1 MSNEKIFVGGAKEIN
16 GNYGAFHRISFSKA
30 DLDILVSNL
39 NAKGYVNLNMNK
51 RRQPS
56 QYGQTHSLT
65 IDTWEPNQGQGQA
78 QGQGFQQAAPQ
89 AQGFQQAAPQ
99 AQGFQQAAPQN
110 QGFQQ
115 APQQNQGFQ
124 QAAPQSSN
132 DMADLNHSR
141 PPVSDMPN
149 FDDINDPEDCPF

>member
-1 MSNEKIFVGGAKEIN
+1 MSNEKIYVGGAKEVN
-16 GNYGAFHRISFSKA
+16 GNFGAFHRISFNKQ
-30 DLDILVSNL
+30 DLETLMNNL

-65 IDTWEPNQGQGQA
+65 IDTWEPNQNQGEYQQNAPQA
-78 QGQGFQQAAPQ
+78 QNFQQAAPQ
-89 AQGFQQAAPQ
+89 AAPQ
-99 AQGFQQAAPQN
+99 AQNFQQNTPPP
-110 QGFQQ
+110 FQQ
-115 APQQNQGFQ
+115 AP
-124 QAAPQSSN
+124 AN
-132 DMADLNHSR
+132 DMADLNNTR

>member
-1 MSNEKIFVGGAKEIN
+1 MSNEKIYVGGAKEVN
-16 GNYGAFHRISFSKA
+16 GNFGAFHRISFNKQ
-30 DLDILVSNL
+30 DLETLMNNL

-65 IDTWEPNQGQGQA
+65 IDTWEPTQNQGG
-78 QGQGFQQAAPQ
+78 GYQQQAPQ
-89 AQGFQQAAPQ
+89 AQNFQQQAPQ
-99 AQGFQQAAPQN
+99 AQNFQ
-110 QGFQQ
+110 QQ
-115 APQQNQGFQ
+115 APPAFQ
-124 QAAPQSSN
+124 QPSN
-132 DMADLNHSR
+132 DMADLNNSR